1 MSCINFLRRKDGYF
15 KTTSDCFV
23 ERPMVKNPGCKLQ
36 SSVLCIPSRILILC
50 SPIALQSLPDCGP
63 QPFFK
68 EPKMRD
74 PDPSDTSCPPKKT
87 TFITA
92 KKANPPRR
100 KITRRYLGKT
110 TIGEEYGRCRSCART
125 NCSVKKTY
133 NFDAAVNIQCYTP
146 VYVYTLI
153 PFSMPLAL
161 CD

>member
-1 MSCINFLRRKDGYF
+1 M
-15 KTTSDCFV
+15 
-23 ERPMVKNPGCKLQ
+23 
-36 SSVLCIPSRILILC
+36 LILC
-50 SPIALQSLPDCGP
+50 SPSALQSLPDCGP

-74 PDPSDTSCPPKKT
+74 PDPNDTSCPPKKT

-133 NFDAAVNIQCYTP
+133 NFDTAVNIQCYTP
-146 VYVYTLI
+146 VYVYTTLI
-153 PFSMPLAL
+153 PLSMPLPL